1 MIESFRAE
9 ALQTLLADGEGPHLS
24 LYLPTHRRHPEWKQD
39 PVRFR
44 ALLGEAQELLS
55 TRYKTRD
62 VDAFLERAK
71 SYGTRGLVRFV
82 RDMTEHWSGSESHEE
97 GRVE

>member
-44 ALLGEAQELLS
+44 ALLGQAP
-55 TRYKTRD
+55 RD
-62 VDAFLERAK
+62 RPRDRP
-71 SYGTRGLVRFV
+71 LVR
-82 RDMTEHWSGSESHEE
+82 DTEDEAALAFEASHGSRS
-97 GRVE
+97 